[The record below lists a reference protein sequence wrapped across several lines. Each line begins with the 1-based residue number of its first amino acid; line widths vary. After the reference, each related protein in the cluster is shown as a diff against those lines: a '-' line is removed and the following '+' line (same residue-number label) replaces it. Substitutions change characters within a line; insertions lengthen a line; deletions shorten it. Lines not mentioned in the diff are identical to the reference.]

1 MDGEELT
8 FDEILKDPAYQ
19 AEFDKRVAKAIEK
32 SNASKEAE
40 WKKKEQELA
49 GTEEEIRKNILEEME
64 AKQKEAEE
72 NAKLSEAEKYQ
83 KTIDQLKQSN
93 MAMQNRLDIIDRQAK
108 IENYVK
114 EKGYDKR
121 ILGLVNAAALKDSE
135 IEDKVDAIN
144 TTFTESVSTALNEK
158 LKEDPD
164 KLLGKK
170 GKDNG
175 PVFDFGFQSI
185 KPDTK

>member
-1 MDGEELT
+1 MENEELT
-8 FDEILKDPAYQ
+8 FDEILADAKYQ

-32 SNASKEAE
+32 ANASKEAE
-40 WKKKEQELA
+40 WKQKERDLA
-49 GTEEEIRKNILEEME
+49 NKEEEIRKNILEEME
-64 AKQKEAEE
+64 AKAREAEE

-83 KTIDQLKQSN
+83 KTIDQLKQNN
-93 MAMQNRLDIIDRQAK
+93 MAMQNRLDIIDRQTK
-108 IENYVK
+108 IESYIK

-121 ILGLVNAAALKDSE
+121 ILGLVNAASLKDSE

-144 TTFTESVSTALNEK
+144 ATFTESVSTALNEK

-170 GKDNG
+170 GKDGG

-185 KPDTK
+185 KPN